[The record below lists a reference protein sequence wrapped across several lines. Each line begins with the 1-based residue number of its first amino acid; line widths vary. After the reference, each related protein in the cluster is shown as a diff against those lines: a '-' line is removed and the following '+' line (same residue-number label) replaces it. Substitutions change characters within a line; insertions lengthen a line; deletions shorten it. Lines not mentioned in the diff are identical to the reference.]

1 MKIKEIKFLKSVTIN
16 DDRVFFENRDEIV
29 FVGRSNMG
37 KSTLMNKLFNKKD
50 MVKTSARPGKTKTA
64 NIFVVNKKFYYTDLP
79 GYGFARLGKEVREHL
94 DALISWYLEERRNN
108 IKKVVMLIDS
118 KIGPQES
125 DIEMFGYIQ
134 EMGLPVTIVLSKID
148 RLSKGEVDKSLAAT
162 RKQFFGQQVVA
173 VSSTKNKGIDEL
185 GKIFREALLGN

>member
-1 MKIKEIKFLKSVTIN
+1 MKIKEVSFLKSVSIN
-16 DDRVFFENRDEIV
+16 DNRVFFENKDEIV

-64 NIFVVNKKFYYTDLP
+64 NIFVVNKKYYYTDLP
-79 GYGFARLGKEVREHL
+79 WYGFARLGKEVREHL

-125 DIEMFGYIQ
+125 DVEMFSYIQ
-134 EMGLPVTIVLSKID
+134 ELWLPITIVLSKID
-148 RLSKGEVDKSLAAT
+148 RLSKSEVTKSLTAT
-162 RKQFFGQQVVA
+162 QKQFFGQQVIP
-173 VSSTKNKGIDEL
+173 VSSLKNMWIDEL
-185 GKIFREALLGN
+185 GKIFREALT

>member
-1 MKIKEIKFLKSVTIN
+1 MKIREVSFLKSVSIN
-16 DDRVFFENRDEIV
+16 DNRVFFENKDEIV

-37 KSTLMNKLFNKKD
+37 KSTLMNKLFEKKD

-64 NIFVVNKKFYYTDLP
+64 NIFVVNKKFYFTDLP
-79 GYGFARLGKEVREHL
+79 WYGFARLGKEVREHL

-125 DIEMFGYIQ
+125 DIEMFEYVQ
-134 EMGLPVTIVLSKID
+134 GLKLPIVIVLSKID
-148 RLSKGEVDKSLAAT
+148 RLSKSEAAKSISMAE
-162 RKQFFGQQVVA
+162 KYFFGQQIVTI
-173 VSSTKNKGIDEL
+173 SSTKNIWIWEL
-185 GKIFREALLGN
+185 GKIFREALTAN